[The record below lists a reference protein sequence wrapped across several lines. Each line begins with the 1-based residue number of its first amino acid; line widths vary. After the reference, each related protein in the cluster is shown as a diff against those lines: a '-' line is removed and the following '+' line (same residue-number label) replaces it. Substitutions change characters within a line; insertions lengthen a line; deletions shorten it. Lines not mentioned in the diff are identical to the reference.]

1 MKTALLFVL
10 CAVAG
15 LTLASMAP
23 ATLARASDRDTTLAD
38 AVGEQHAD
46 LVAPDLAA
54 APAASIP
61 DAGFSRFRGFDA
73 GVPAAVK
80 VPDPNDTA
88 GFMTWWVN
96 GVSKGKF
103 SFWAGASFLLMAGLW
118 LARRLLPGPFS
129 TDEGGTA
136 FAFATAVLGGVG
148 TTWAAGSTVGLVTF
162 LAALKVGVGAT
173 GGYSVLWK
181 KLARPLM
188 VRAGILAV

>member
-61 DAGFSRFRGFDA
+61 DAG
-73 GVPAAVK
+73 VPAAVK
-80 VPDPNDTA
+80 VPDPNDTV